1 MLAYLEP
8 RDMRRVSK
16 AIGLVS
22 SIVLYRYS
30 NDNGDDDNGGGC
42 SGNSTN
48 NVKNSTDEYNN
59 RQWDHDSGVAK
70 GVTDHWNALQTG
82 YP

>member
-8 RDMRRVSK
+8 RGMRRVSK

-22 SIVLYRYS
+22 SIVLYRNS
-30 NDNGDDDNGGGC
+30 NNNGDDDDNGGS
-42 SGNSTN
+42 SGDSTN
-48 NVKNSTDEYNN
+48 NLKNSTDEYNN
-59 RQWDHDSGVAK
+59 RQWNHDSGVAE
-70 GVTDHWNALQTG
+70 GVTDHRNALQTG

>member
-1 MLAYLEP
+1 M
-8 RDMRRVSK
+8 
-16 AIGLVS
+16 S

-30 NDNGDDDNGGGC
+30 NDDDDDDNGGGC
-42 SGNSTN
+42 GGNSTN
-48 NVKNSTDEYNN
+48 NLKNSTDEYNN

-70 GVTDHWNALQTG
+70 GVTDHRNALQTG